1 MAGQNV
7 RTRLRALG
15 GFTADEF
22 FVAAVD
28 LSVSG
33 VGRWV
38 SPGSVA
44 GEVILATGA
53 SNPIP
58 WGVLQNSPTA
68 GKPARVRMFGRS
80 TVTAC
85 PGACWLKPGTL
96 ITSGSI
102 GEITPGVGG
111 ACIVTLG
118 RWLTASTAAS
128 STTGEAFLNSLG
140 WFSTSPVSA
149 S

>member
-7 RTRLRALG
+7 RTKLRALG
-15 GFTADEF
+15 GFVADEMF
-22 FVAAVD
+22 TAAVN

-33 VGRWV
+33 LGRWV

-58 WGVLQNSPTA
+58 WGVLQNAPTA

-80 TVTAC
+80 TVTSC
-85 PGACWLKPGTL
+85 PAACWLKPGTL
-96 ITSGSI
+96 ITAGSI
-102 GEITPGVGG
+102 GEITPGPGG

-118 RWLTASTAAS
+118 RWLTASLSAS
-128 STTGEAFLNSLG
+128 ATTGEVFLNTTG